1 MTTAVERQP
10 VILSWSGGKDSAL
23 AHQALVQSAQFEVMG
38 LLTSVTRGYDRIS
51 VHGVRRSLLYAQAS
65 ALDLPLVEIEL
76 DKVCTN
82 GAYEAAF
89 HAALNEIRTQSPRVR
104 HIAFG
109 DLFLEDVRAY
119 RERLLSGTGFDPL
132 FPLWGLDTAQLAR
145 RFIAD
150 RFRARL
156 VCVDTTQLDGEFAG
170 RAFDDALLDDF
181 PQSVD
186 PCGERGEFH
195 TFVSDGPGFRE
206 AVKCVTG
213 ERVLREERFMYCDL
227 VEPRQ
232 PALRNESTDLQ
243 RSDLR

>member
-1 MTTAVERQP
+1 MEREP
-10 VILSWSGGKDSAL
+10 VVLSWSGGKDSAL
-23 AHQALVQSAQFEVMG
+23 AHQALVQSARFEVVG

-51 VHGVRRSLLYAQAS
+51 VHGVRRSLLHAQAS

-82 GAYEAAF
+82 DAYETAF
-89 HAALNEIRTQSPRVR
+89 HTALNEIRTQSPRVR

-119 RERLLSGTGFDPL
+119 RERLLSGTGFDPV

-150 RFRARL
+150 GFRARL
-156 VCVDTTQLDGEFAG
+156 VCVDTTQLEGEFAG
-170 RAFDDALLDDF
+170 RAFDNALLEDF
-181 PQSVD
+181 PTTVD

-213 ERVLREERFMYCDL
+213 ERVLREVRFMYCDL
-227 VEPRQ
+227 VEPRLHDS
-232 PALRNESTDLQ
+232 PIDESILEV
-243 RSDLR
+243 SDFR